1 MDWDGAS
8 QVYFWGKCV
17 RTQVP
22 LALAW
27 AMTVHKAQGA
37 SLDLVVVDLQ
47 GAFAPGQVIVQ
58 RTSKPCRRSFF
69 GAFLTMRP

>member
-1 MDWDGAS
+1 M
-8 QVYFWGKCV
+8 YFWGKCV

-27 AMTVHKAQGA
+27 ALTVHKAQGA

-47 GAFAPGQVIVQ
+47 GAFAPGQVPAQ
-58 RTSKPCRRSFF
+58 RTSTNARPRSFF
-69 GAFLTMRP
+69 CVPF